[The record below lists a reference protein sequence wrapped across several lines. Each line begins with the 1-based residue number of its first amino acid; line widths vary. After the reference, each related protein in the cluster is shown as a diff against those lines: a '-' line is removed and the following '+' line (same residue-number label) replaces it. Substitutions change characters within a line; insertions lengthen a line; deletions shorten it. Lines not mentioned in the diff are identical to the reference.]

1 MRITIILLVV
11 SAILLFLYF
20 RKDIQRFLE
29 EISLPDRNP
38 ELVSYLQ
45 GDWVVNNDP
54 KSVFRIQRDSI
65 FEFSNDTL
73 RSASSLYY
81 VFTGAASKYFM
92 NDSAFAFS
100 SAGKNSLG
108 SFEFRLKEVHNNLI
122 QPIWDT
128 LIYVSRSRLDMLSHG
143 KSVSFSRAK

>member
-1 MRITIILLVV
+1 MRITVILLVV

-20 RKDIQRFLE
+20 RKDIQQFSE

-45 GDWVVNNDP
+45 GDWVVNDDP

-65 FEFSNDTL
+65 LEIYNDTL
-73 RSASSLYY
+73 RTASSLYY
-81 VFTGAASKYFM
+81 VFNGAASKYFT
-92 NDSAFAFS
+92 NDSSFSFS
-100 SAGKNSLG
+100 SAGKNSLA
-108 SFEFRLKEVHNNLI
+108 SFGFRLKEVHNNLT
-122 QPIWDT
+122 QPTWDT
-128 LIYVSRSRLDMLSHG
+128 LIYVSRLRLEMLSHG